1 MRKKGLRKY
10 IDINLI
16 SDSFLRNFMEV
27 ANIWNSDV
35 VDQNRYIQ
43 SFELGSY
50 RCEEIFFVAVDEIG
64 NDMFDLNIMLLITL
78 TQNS

>member
-1 MRKKGLRKY
+1 
-10 IDINLI
+10 
-16 SDSFLRNFMEV
+16 MEV

-50 RCEEIFFVAVDEIG
+50 CWEKIFFVAVDKIG

-78 TQNS
+78 TQNG